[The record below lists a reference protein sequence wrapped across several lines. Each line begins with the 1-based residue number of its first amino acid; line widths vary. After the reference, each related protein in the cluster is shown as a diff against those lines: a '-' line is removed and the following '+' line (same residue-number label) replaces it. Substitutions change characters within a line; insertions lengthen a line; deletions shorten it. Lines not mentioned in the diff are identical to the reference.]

1 MSPIAEDL
9 IVFVLFAAFVLLQV
23 LRSRRRKEARRA
35 PGPTAATGPANT
47 PSQAE
52 AEAEAEWDS
61 VTPVPPAWTPA
72 PVEGPRPKPPPRAL
86 QAHER
91 PRTRR
96 FSRRTLMG
104 DRRSLQDAIIVAT
117 ILGPCRARRPRDIA

>member
-1 MSPIAEDL
+1 VSPIAEDL

-23 LRSRRRKEARRA
+23 LRSRRHKEARRA
-35 PGPTAATGPANT
+35 PGPTAATGPADT
-47 PSQAE
+47 PSQ

-72 PVEGPRPKPPPRAL
+72 PVEGPRPKPTPRAL

-104 DRRSLQDAIIVAT
+104 DRRSLQDAIVVAT